1 MLRFFVLLLIL
12 ANGAYFAWAGG
23 HLAGMGLAPSL
34 QTEPQRLQAQIK
46 PEALRLLSPL
56 EAKRIE
62 AMAAVP
68 PPPAPECLQSALLD
82 AAQASAV
89 KAAVASLPTGSF
101 SLQEASEPARWIVY
115 MGKYAN
121 ADALAKKKTELRDLN
136 ISYESLK
143 NQSLEPGLSLGLFAT
158 QQQANTGMAQL
169 TTRGV
174 RTAKVVQES
183 PERKGQ
189 ILKLPAVDD
198 TLRPQLEG
206 LRSVLGASALVA
218 CKA

>member
-12 ANGAYFAWAGG
+12 ANGAYFAWTGG
-23 HLAGMGLAPSL
+23 HLAGMGLAPAM

-62 AMAAVP
+62 ALAAAP
-68 PPPAPECLQSALLD
+68 PPQAPECLQSALLD

-89 KAAVASLPTGSF
+89 KAAVASLPTASF
-101 SLQEASEPARWIVY
+101 SLQEATEPARWIVY

-121 ADALAKKKTELRDLN
+121 AEALAKKKTELRDLN

-143 NQSLEPGLSLGLFAT
+143 NPGLEPGLSLGLFAS
-158 QQQANTGMAQL
+158 QAQANAGMAHL
-169 TTRGV
+169 ATRGV
-174 RTAKVVQES
+174 RTAKVVQEW

-198 TLRPQLEG
+198 RLRPQLEG
-206 LRSVLGASALVA
+206 LRSALGAGNLVA

>member
-12 ANGAYFAWAGG
+12 ANGAYFAWTGG
-23 HLAGMGLAPSL
+23 HLAGIGLAPAM

-62 AMAAVP
+62 ALAAAP
-68 PPPAPECLQSALLD
+68 PPQAPECLQSALLD

-89 KAAVASLPTGSF
+89 KAAVASLPTASF
-101 SLQEASEPARWIVY
+101 SLQEATEPARWIVY
-115 MGKYAN
+115 MGKYVN
-121 ADALAKKKTELRDLN
+121 AEALAKKKTELRDLN

-143 NQSLEPGLSLGLFAT
+143 NPALEPGLSLGLFAS
-158 QQQANTGMAQL
+158 QAQANAGMAHL
-169 TTRGV
+169 ATRGV
-174 RTAKVVQES
+174 RTAKVVQEW

-198 TLRPQLEG
+198 RLRPQLEG
-206 LRSVLGASALVA
+206 LRSALGAGNLVA

>member
-1 MLRFFVLLLIL
+1 
-12 ANGAYFAWAGG
+12 
-23 HLAGMGLAPSL
+23 
-34 QTEPQRLQAQIK
+34 
-46 PEALRLLSPL
+46 
-56 EAKRIE
+56 
-62 AMAAVP
+62 
-68 PPPAPECLQSALLD
+68 
-82 AAQASAV
+82 
-89 KAAVASLPTGSF
+89 
-101 SLQEASEPARWIVY
+101 
-115 MGKYAN
+115 
-121 ADALAKKKTELRDLN
+121 
-136 ISYESLK
+136 
-143 NQSLEPGLSLGLFAT
+143 LSLGLFAT